1 MQLKKLSISNQITL
15 SFTLL
20 FVIFI
25 GVGLMSYQGMKE
37 VNANLND
44 IVRTS
49 IPSMETI
56 KDIKIDLATIRKD
69 EFSTALNPEDSEVRN
84 WLAILRDLKK
94 SLNDKI
100 TFYQSLPVS
109 KEEKALFNAFITA
122 WQRYVNATYR
132 YESLIINGDAKEANR
147 IILDS
152 YPLFANA
159 MSELSELEALN
170 DSSVENSE
178 RSAIS
183 AVNSTLFTLAIS
195 GLLVAIT
202 IVIICMLLSKAIKT
216 PLALSVDLASKISRG
231 ELNHAITLEDTGKN
245 ELGLL
250 TQSLEKMRSQLHAL
264 ITMINDSAIQLTAA
278 VEEVNAI
285 SYQNAQGMN
294 VQQNELQSV
303 ASAMTQ
309 MQAAIS
315 EVAKSTE
322 MGAESAN
329 QASEKAREGSD
340 ALKSNINHI
349 SDVAQTVTAAGE
361 LANNLEKNSHNIN
374 VVVDV
379 IREIAEQTNLL
390 ALNAAIEAARAGAQG
405 RGFAVVADEVRSLA
419 QRTQDSTTQIVEIV
433 NDLQTKS
440 KETGMATKTCEQGI
454 ALCVEQ
460 SEVAGNMIH
469 QIESQID
476 SIAAMSTQIAS
487 ACHQQ
492 SVVSE
497 ELNKNIETINYS
509 AVEMTEGANQTATAC
524 NEMSKLAH
532 DLKSQVDKFTL

>member
-69 EFSTALNPEDSEVRN
+69 EFSTALNPEDPEVHN

-100 TFYQSLPVS
+100 AFYQKMPVS

-122 WQRYVNATYR
+122 WQRYVNATYH
-132 YESLIINGDAKEANR
+132 YESLILSGNAKEANR

-195 GLLVAIT
+195 GLLVAVT
-202 IVIICMLLSKAIKT
+202 IVIICILLSKAIKT
-216 PLALSVDLASKISRG
+216 PLALSVDLASKIARG
-231 ELNHAITLEDTGKN
+231 ELNHAIALEDTGKN

-250 TQSLEKMRSQLHAL
+250 TQSLDKMRSQLHAL

-349 SDVAQTVTAAGE
+349 SDVAQTVTSAGE

-440 KETGMATKTCEQGI
+440 KETGVATKSCEQGI

>member
-1 MQLKKLSISNQITL
+1 MNVKKLSIANQIVL
-15 SFTLL
+15 SFTSVFII
-20 FVIFI
+20 FVT
-25 GVGLMSYQGMKE
+25 VGLLSYKGMNE
-37 VNANLND
+37 INANLNY

-49 IPSMETI
+49 IPSVETV
-56 KDIKIDLATIRKD
+56 KNIKIDLATIRKD
-69 EFSTALNPEDSEVRN
+69 EFSTALNPENELVSE
-84 WLAILRDLKK
+84 WLEILRDLKR

-100 TFYQSLPVS
+100 NLYKSLPVS
-109 KEEKALFNAFITA
+109 AEEKALFNEFIYA
-122 WQRYVNATYR
+122 WQRYADATYH
-132 YESLIINGDAKEANR
+132 YESLILSGNATEANR

-152 YPLFANA
+152 YPLFAKA
-159 MSELSELEALN
+159 MSELTELEALN
-170 DSSVENSE
+170 NKSVEQSE
-178 RSAIS
+178 RKAIA
-183 AVNSTLFTLAIS
+183 AVKSSLFTLAIS
-195 GLLVAIT
+195 GLLIAIT
-202 IVIICMLLSKAIKT
+202 IVLICLALSKAIKT
-216 PLALSVDLASKISRG
+216 PLAVSVSLASKIARG
-231 ELNHAITLEDTGKN
+231 ELNHAIVVEDLGNN

-250 TQSLEKMRSQLHAL
+250 TQSLEKMRAQLHAL

-294 VQQNELQSV
+294 TQQNELQSV

-322 MGAESAN
+322 MGAESAT
-329 QASEKAREGSD
+329 QASDKAKEGSS
-340 ALKSNINHI
+340 ALKSNISHI
-349 SDVAQTVTAAGE
+349 SDVAETVSSAGE

-440 KETGMATKTCEQGI
+440 KETGIATKSCEQGI

-460 SEVAGNMIH
+460 SEVAGNMIQ

-532 DLKSQVDKFTL
+532 DLKAQVDRFTL

>member
-56 KDIKIDLATIRKD
+56 KDIKIDLTTIRKD
-69 EFSTALNPEDSEVRN
+69 EFSTALNPEDSEVQN

-100 TFYQSLPVS
+100 VAYQALPVS

-122 WQRYVNATYR
+122 WQRYVNATYH
-132 YESLIINGDAKEANR
+132 YENLILSGNAKEANR

-152 YPLFANA
+152 YPLFADA

-170 DSSVENSE
+170 DSSVEKSE

-195 GLLVAIT
+195 GLLVVIT

-216 PLALSVDLASKISRG
+216 PLALSVDLASKIARG
-231 ELNHAITLEDTGKN
+231 ELNHAIILEDTGKN

-440 KETGMATKTCEQGI
+440 KETGVATKSCEQGI

>member
-69 EFSTALNPEDSEVRN
+69 EFSTALNPEDPEVQN

-94 SLNDKI
+94 SLDDKVL
-100 TFYQSLPVS
+100 FYQSLPVS

-170 DSSVENSE
+170 DSSVEKSE

-195 GLLVAIT
+195 GLLVAVT
-202 IVIICMLLSKAIKT
+202 IVVICMLLSRAIKT
-216 PLALSVDLASKISRG
+216 PLALSVDLASKIARG
-231 ELNHAITLEDTGKN
+231 ELNHAIAVEDTGKN

-264 ITMINDSAIQLTAA
+264 ITIINDSAIQLTAA

-349 SDVAQTVTAAGE
+349 SEVAQTVTFAGE

-433 NDLQTKS
+433 NDLQAKS
-440 KETGMATKTCEQGI
+440 KETGVATKSCEQGI

>member
-1 MQLKKLSISNQITL
+1 MNVKKLSIANQITL

-20 FVIFI
+20 FVIFVT
-25 GVGLMSYQGMKE
+25 VGLMSYKGMNE
-37 VNANLND
+37 INANLNF

-69 EFSTALNPEDSEVRN
+69 EFSTALNPENVEVRN
-84 WLAILRDLKK
+84 WLSILRDLKQ

-100 TFYQSLPVS
+100 RTYQSLPVS
-109 KEEKALFNAFITA
+109 AEEKSLFNEFARA
-122 WQRYVNATYR
+122 WQRYADATYN
-132 YESLIINGDAKEANR
+132 YESLILSGNATEANR

-152 YPLFANA
+152 YPLFAKA
-159 MSELSELEALN
+159 MDELTELEQLN
-170 DSSVENSE
+170 DKRVETSE
-178 RSAIS
+178 QS
-183 AVNSTLFTLAIS
+183 AVSAVKGSLSILAIS
-195 GLLVAIT
+195 GLLVAVT
-202 IVIICMLLSKAIKT
+202 IVLICLALSKAIKT
-216 PLALSVDLASKISRG
+216 PLALSVELASKIASG
-231 ELNHAITLEDTGKN
+231 ELNHAIALEDTGKN

-250 TQSLEKMRSQLHAL
+250 TQSLERMRSQLHAL

-303 ASAMTQ
+303 ASAMTE

-329 QASEKAREGSD
+329 QASEKARDGSN

-349 SDVAQTVTAAGE
+349 SEVAETVTSAGE

-433 NDLQTKS
+433 TDLQTKS
-440 KETGMATKTCEQGI
+440 KETGVATKTCEQGI

-469 QIESQID
+469 QIETQID

>member
-37 VNANLND
+37 VNANLNY

-69 EFSTALNPEDSEVRN
+69 EFSTALNPEDPEVHN

-100 TFYQSLPVS
+100 AFYQSLPVS

-122 WQRYVNATYR
+122 WQRYVNATYH
-132 YESLIINGDAKEANR
+132 YESLILSGNAKEANR

-152 YPLFANA
+152 YPVFANA

-195 GLLVAIT
+195 GLLVAVT
-202 IVIICMLLSKAIKT
+202 IVIICILLSKAIKT
-216 PLALSVDLASKISRG
+216 PLALSVDLASKIARG
-231 ELNHAITLEDTGKN
+231 ELNHAIALEDTGKN

-340 ALKSNINHI
+340 ALKSNIDHI
-349 SDVAQTVTAAGE
+349 SDVAQTVTSAGE

-440 KETGMATKTCEQGI
+440 KETGVATKSCEQGI

>member
-69 EFSTALNPEDSEVRN
+69 EFSTALNPEDPEVQN

-94 SLNDKI
+94 SLDDKVL
-100 TFYQSLPVS
+100 FYQSLPVS

-170 DSSVENSE
+170 DSSVEKSE

-195 GLLVAIT
+195 GLLVAVT
-202 IVIICMLLSKAIKT
+202 IVVICMLLSRAIKT
-216 PLALSVDLASKISRG
+216 PLALSVDLASKIARG
-231 ELNHAITLEDTGKN
+231 ELNHAIAVEDTGKN

-264 ITMINDSAIQLTAA
+264 ITIINDSAIQLTAA

-349 SDVAQTVTAAGE
+349 SEVAQTVTFAGE

-440 KETGMATKTCEQGI
+440 KETGVATKSCEQGI

>member
-69 EFSTALNPEDSEVRN
+69 EFSTALNPEDSEVQN

-100 TFYQSLPVS
+100 AFYQSLPVS
-109 KEEKALFNAFITA
+109 TEEKALFDAFIKA
-122 WQRYVNATYR
+122 WQRYVNATYH
-132 YESLIINGDAKEANR
+132 YESLILSGNAKEANR

-195 GLLVAIT
+195 GLLVAVT
-202 IVIICMLLSKAIKT
+202 IVIICILLSKAIKT
-216 PLALSVDLASKISRG
+216 PLALSVDLASKIARG
-231 ELNHAITLEDTGKN
+231 ELNHAIALEDTGKN

-349 SDVAQTVTAAGE
+349 SDVAQTVTSAGE

-440 KETGMATKTCEQGI
+440 KETGVATKSCEQGI